1 MIVSLRRFDRLAAEW
16 WLVLLV
22 TAGLVIGSIATGM
35 TLRADM
41 LLYDFVQRSK
51 RHAPNPDILLVS
63 IDDRSLAEIGP
74 WPWPRAD
81 QAQLLNAI
89 GKGAPRG
96 VVLDVLLLD
105 LRDQEGDA
113 ALAQAIANGPPT
125 YLPVQF
131 QIPGRNG
138 ADHDILE
145 PQPAFRAAAAGLG
158 QANLL
163 PDGDGIVRRAYLDY
177 LAGTRHWPHLVTLI
191 SGSVSPPKE
200 PPSEANEKGVI
211 VASQPALISYTGPQ
225 GSFPSISAASVFK
238 GELPPEALG
247 GKLVLVGV
255 TATGVGDAYATPVG
269 SDKTLM
275 PGLEIQ
281 ANLLDS
287 LLSAQLIKPVEGPL
301 RYAFALV
308 PILAMMLGLRYFR
321 PRWTIALLVALLA
334 GTIAATVILLP
345 LGWWL
350 APGSALL
357 GLILAYPV
365 WNWRRLATVS
375 TYFVDELEKL
385 QAEHDP
391 LERPRPNLA
400 GLDLVDRQMSL
411 LRSAIG
417 RERDLR
423 RFFVDRI
430 AQMPDAVLV
439 AGTNGTVVLANDA
452 ARALWQSLGGT
463 GAPASIADLLACLKA
478 SDGNALLSVAP
489 QAAWQVDTTASDGR
503 CFALRSEPQRG
514 ADDQV
519 VGTVL
524 RLADTTDALNAE
536 RERAE
541 VMQLLSH
548 DMRAPQVSILTLLDG
563 SGKTGLKQP
572 TAQRIRGYAERTLR
586 LADGFVQL
594 SRAQSLQFEPEVID
608 LSDVAREAI
617 DAMWPQADANGVAV
631 RGDYPDEEVLIRG
644 ERSLLARML
653 VNLVENAIRFSKPGQ
668 TVLVT
673 VSSVQTNG
681 QSLSSVSVAD
691 NGPGIAPER
700 LQQLF
705 QRFQSSG
712 PGQASGGIGLGLA
725 LVHTTVMRHGG
736 TIDCTSSDKGT
747 KFEIH
752 LPRIHDDT

>member
-1 MIVSLRRFDRLAAEW
+1 VIASLRRIERLAAEW

-22 TAGLVIGSIATGM
+22 TAALVVGSLATSF

-41 LLYDFVQRSK
+41 LLYDFLQRIQQHS
-51 RHAPNPDILLVS
+51 PNPDILLVS

-81 QAQLLNAI
+81 QAKLLSALS
-89 GKGAPRG
+89 KGEPRG

-105 LRDQEGDA
+105 SREPEGDA
-113 ALAQAIANGPPT
+113 ALGHAIASGPPT

-145 PQPAFRAAAAGLG
+145 PQPAFRDAAAGLG
-158 QANLL
+158 QANLI

-177 LAGTRHWPHLVTLI
+177 FAGTQHWPHLVTLI
-191 SGSVSPPKE
+191 TGNVNPPKT
-200 PPSEANEKGVI
+200 PLAKTGEKDVI
-211 VASQPALISYTGPQ
+211 VASQPVLISYTGPQ
-225 GSFPSISAASVFK
+225 GSFSSISAASVIK

-247 GKLVLVGV
+247 GRLVLVGV

-275 PGLEIQ
+275 PGLEVQ

-287 LLSAQLIKPVEGPL
+287 LLSDRVVTPVEGPL
-301 RYAFALV
+301 RYAFALA
-308 PILAMMLGLRYFR
+308 PILAMMLGLRYLR

-334 GTIAATVILLP
+334 GTVAATVILLP

-357 GLILAYPV
+357 GMILAYPV

-385 QAEHDP
+385 QSEHDP
-391 LERPRPNLA
+391 LERARPNLA

-430 AQMPDAVLV
+430 AQMPDAVVV
-439 AGTNGTVVLANDA
+439 AGTTGKVVLANDA
-452 ARALWQSLGGT
+452 ARALWQSLGGRE
-463 GAPASIADLLACLKA
+463 APETIADLLACLKA
-478 SDGNALLSVAP
+478 ADGNAMPAFAP
-489 QAAWQVDTTASDGR
+489 QSAWQADTITSDGR

-514 ADDQV
+514 ADDEV

-548 DMRAPQVSILTLLDG
+548 DMRAPQVSILTLLDS
-563 SGKTGLKQP
+563 SGKTALKQP
-572 TAQRIRGYAERTLR
+572 TAQRIKAYAERTLR

-594 SRAQSLQFEPEVID
+594 SRAQSLQFKPEVID
-608 LSDVAREAI
+608 LCDVAKEAI
-617 DAMWPQADANGVAV
+617 DALWPQADANGIAV
-631 RGDYPDEEVLIRG
+631 RGTYPDEEVLIRG

-653 VNLVENAIRFSKPGQ
+653 VNLVENAIRFSKSGQ
-668 TVLVT
+668 VVMVT
-673 VSSVQTNG
+673 VSSVQSDG
-681 QSLSSVSVAD
+681 QSLSAVSVAD

-712 PGQASGGIGLGLA
+712 PGKASGGIGLGLA
-725 LVHTTVMRHGG
+725 LVHTTVVRHGG

-747 KFEIH
+747 TFEIR
-752 LPRIHDDT
+752 LPRCEDDS